1 MRDLNIRWLGKLPY
15 SEAYD
20 LQLGLHRSASPED
33 SKDDYLLLLEHNN
46 VITSGRSSK
55 ENNLLVSKGQLH
67 ELGIEYFETDRGGD
81 ITYHGDGQLIGYP
94 IIRLSDPKKVIPFV
108 RNLENVIIDS
118 LRKFK
123 IDSFTKEDDTGVW
136 TAKGKIASVGIKVSK
151 WTTYHGFSLNIFDSL
166 DGYQLINP
174 CGNQSE
180 QITSIHQFNPDI
192 SFEEVASEISD
203 NFVKIFGYANTNR
216 QFSQFTPRQLK
227 RTKEFNIDQMVKDGV
242 FKINQN
248 KIPVTVR
255 GVLPSE
261 PKRPE
266 WMKVKANLG
275 SDYVSLKNLLS
286 EKKLNTVCEEA
297 SCPNIYE
304 CWSMGTATF
313 MIMGDVCTRAC
324 GFCDVKTG
332 RPGELDLGEPLR
344 VAESVQAM
352 NLTHA
357 VITSVNR
364 DDLEDGGSM
373 FFADTIRAVKDKNSH
388 CDVEVLVPDFKGL
401 RSAIQNIIDASPEVF
416 NHNLETVPRL
426 QREIRTAASYGRSLS
441 LLEYVKKQGF
451 MGKTKNA
458 VIEFQKESDL
468 LADGI
473 VGNKTKE
480 AMRAYTGCRSTN
492 VCNAR
497 DNTGAKLD
505 SVADIQTYLS
515 NNGFNPGIID
525 GEMGSYTKEAIKA
538 FQRKVG
544 LIPDGV
550 AGNRTKSAMRAYT
563 GC

>member
-1 MRDLNIRWLGKLPY
+1 MVTGIRLRDLNIRWLGKLPY

-20 LQLGLHRSASPED
+20 LQLGLHRSVSKEY

-203 NFVKIFGYANTNR
+203 NFAKVFGYTNTDR

-332 RPGELDLGEPLR
+332 RPGELDLGEPHR

-451 MGKTKNA
+451 MGKTKTG
-458 VIEFQKESDL
+458 L
-468 LADGI
+468 I
-473 VGNKTKE
+473 VGMGETKE
-480 AMRAYTGCRSTN
+480 EVISVLKDLSKIEVDIVTIGQYLRPTAKHRPIDRYATIEEFENYKIIGESYGIPHVESGPLVRSSYH
-492 VCNAR
+492 
-497 DNTGAKLD
+497 AKD
-505 SVADIQTYLS
+505 SFA
-515 NNGFNPGIID
+515 
-525 GEMGSYTKEAIKA
+525 
-538 FQRKVG
+538 
-544 LIPDGV
+544 
-550 AGNRTKSAMRAYT
+550 SA
-563 GC
+563 

>member
-20 LQLGLHRSASPED
+20 LQLGLHRSVSQED

-192 SFEEVASEISD
+192 SFDEVASEISD
-203 NFVKIFGYANTNR
+203 NFVKIFGYANTDR

-451 MGKTKNA
+451 MGKTKTG
-458 VIEFQKESDL
+458 L
-468 LADGI
+468 I
-473 VGNKTKE
+473 VGMGETKE
-480 AMRAYTGCRSTN
+480 EVISVLKDLSKIEVDIVTIGQYLRPTAKHRPIDRYATIEEFEDYKIIGESYGIPHVESGPLVRSSYH
-492 VCNAR
+492 
-497 DNTGAKLD
+497 AKD
-505 SVADIQTYLS
+505 SFA
-515 NNGFNPGIID
+515 
-525 GEMGSYTKEAIKA
+525 
-538 FQRKVG
+538 
-544 LIPDGV
+544 
-550 AGNRTKSAMRAYT
+550 SA
-563 GC
+563 

>member
-1 MRDLNIRWLGKLPY
+1 MVTGIRLRDLNIRWLGKLPY

-20 LQLGLHRSASPED
+20 LQLGLHRSVSQED

-203 NFVKIFGYANTNR
+203 TFAKVFKYTKVDK

-332 RPGELDLGEPLR
+332 KPGELDLGEPLR

-451 MGKTKNA
+451 MGKTKTG
-458 VIEFQKESDL
+458 L
-468 LADGI
+468 I
-473 VGNKTKE
+473 VGMGETKE
-480 AMRAYTGCRSTN
+480 EVISVLKDLSKIEVDIVTIGQYLRPTAKHRPIDRYATIEEFEDYKIIGESYGIPHVESGPLVRSSYH
-492 VCNAR
+492 
-497 DNTGAKLD
+497 AKD
-505 SVADIQTYLS
+505 SFA
-515 NNGFNPGIID
+515 
-525 GEMGSYTKEAIKA
+525 
-538 FQRKVG
+538 
-544 LIPDGV
+544 
-550 AGNRTKSAMRAYT
+550 SA
-563 GC
+563 

>member
-1 MRDLNIRWLGKLPY
+1 MVTGIRLRDLNIRWLGKLPY

-20 LQLGLHRSASPED
+20 LQLGLHRSVLQED

-55 ENNLLVSKGQLH
+55 ENNLLVSKAQLH

-94 IIRLSDPKKVIPFV
+94 IIRLSDPKKGIPFV

-203 NFVKIFGYANTNR
+203 NFAKVFGYTNTDR

-451 MGKTKNA
+451 MGKTKTG
-458 VIEFQKESDL
+458 L
-468 LADGI
+468 I
-473 VGNKTKE
+473 VGMGETKE
-480 AMRAYTGCRSTN
+480 EVISVLKDLSKIEVDIVTIGQYLRPTAKHRPIDRYATIEEFEDYKIIGESYGIPHVESGPLVRSSYH
-492 VCNAR
+492 
-497 DNTGAKLD
+497 AKD
-505 SVADIQTYLS
+505 SFA
-515 NNGFNPGIID
+515 
-525 GEMGSYTKEAIKA
+525 
-538 FQRKVG
+538 
-544 LIPDGV
+544 
-550 AGNRTKSAMRAYT
+550 SA
-563 GC
+563 

>member
-20 LQLGLHRSASPED
+20 LQLGLHRSVLQED

-55 ENNLLVSKGQLH
+55 ENNLLVSKAQLH

-123 IDSFTKEDDTGVW
+123 IDSYTKEDDTGVW

-203 NFVKIFGYANTNR
+203 NFVKVFGYANTDR

-451 MGKTKNA
+451 MGKTKTG
-458 VIEFQKESDL
+458 L
-468 LADGI
+468 I
-473 VGNKTKE
+473 VGMGETKE
-480 AMRAYTGCRSTN
+480 EVISVLKDLSKIEVDIVTIGQYLRPTAKHRPIDRYATIEEFEDYKIIGESYGIPHVESGPLVRSSYH
-492 VCNAR
+492 
-497 DNTGAKLD
+497 AKD
-505 SVADIQTYLS
+505 SFA
-515 NNGFNPGIID
+515 
-525 GEMGSYTKEAIKA
+525 
-538 FQRKVG
+538 
-544 LIPDGV
+544 
-550 AGNRTKSAMRAYT
+550 SA
-563 GC
+563 

>member
-1 MRDLNIRWLGKLPY
+1 MVTGIRLRDLNIRWLGKLPY

-20 LQLGLHRSASPED
+20 LQLGLHRSVSQED

-203 NFVKIFGYANTNR
+203 NFVKVFGYANTDR

-248 KIPVTVR
+248 KIPVTVK

-451 MGKTKNA
+451 MGKTKTG
-458 VIEFQKESDL
+458 L
-468 LADGI
+468 I
-473 VGNKTKE
+473 VGMGETKE
-480 AMRAYTGCRSTN
+480 EVISVLKDLSKIEVDIVTIGQYLRPTAKHRPIDRYATIEEFEDYKIIGESYGIPHVESGPLVRSSYH
-492 VCNAR
+492 
-497 DNTGAKLD
+497 AKD
-505 SVADIQTYLS
+505 SFA
-515 NNGFNPGIID
+515 
-525 GEMGSYTKEAIKA
+525 
-538 FQRKVG
+538 
-544 LIPDGV
+544 
-550 AGNRTKSAMRAYT
+550 SA
-563 GC
+563 

>member
-1 MRDLNIRWLGKLPY
+1 MVTGIRLRDLNIRWLGKLPY

-20 LQLGLHRSASPED
+20 LQLGLHRSVLQED

-55 ENNLLVSKGQLH
+55 ENNLLVSKAQLH

-118 LRKFK
+118 LRKFE

-203 NFVKIFGYANTNR
+203 NFAKVFGYTNTDR

-451 MGKTKNA
+451 MGKTKTG
-458 VIEFQKESDL
+458 L
-468 LADGI
+468 I
-473 VGNKTKE
+473 VGMGETKE
-480 AMRAYTGCRSTN
+480 EVISVLKDLSKIEVDIVTIGQYLRPTAKHRPIDRYATIEEFEDYKIIGESYGIPHVESGPLVRSSYH
-492 VCNAR
+492 
-497 DNTGAKLD
+497 AKD
-505 SVADIQTYLS
+505 SFA
-515 NNGFNPGIID
+515 
-525 GEMGSYTKEAIKA
+525 
-538 FQRKVG
+538 
-544 LIPDGV
+544 
-550 AGNRTKSAMRAYT
+550 SA
-563 GC
+563 

>member
-20 LQLGLHRSASPED
+20 LQLGLHRSVSQED

-451 MGKTKNA
+451 MGKTKTG
-458 VIEFQKESDL
+458 L
-468 LADGI
+468 I
-473 VGNKTKE
+473 VGMGETKE
-480 AMRAYTGCRSTN
+480 EVISVLKDLSKIEVDIVTIGQYLRPTAKHRPIDRYATIEEFEDYKIIGESYGIPHVESGPLVRSSYH
-492 VCNAR
+492 
-497 DNTGAKLD
+497 AKD
-505 SVADIQTYLS
+505 SFA
-515 NNGFNPGIID
+515 
-525 GEMGSYTKEAIKA
+525 
-538 FQRKVG
+538 
-544 LIPDGV
+544 
-550 AGNRTKSAMRAYT
+550 SA
-563 GC
+563 

>member
-1 MRDLNIRWLGKLPY
+1 LRDLNIRWLGKLPY

-20 LQLGLHRSASPED
+20 LQLGLHRSVSQED

-203 NFVKIFGYANTNR
+203 NFVKIFGYANTDR

-451 MGKTKNA
+451 MGKTKTG
-458 VIEFQKESDL
+458 L
-468 LADGI
+468 I
-473 VGNKTKE
+473 VGMGETKE
-480 AMRAYTGCRSTN
+480 EVISVLKDLSKIEVDIVTIGQYLRPTAKHRPIDRYATIEEFEDYKIIGESYGIPHVESGPLVRSSYH
-492 VCNAR
+492 
-497 DNTGAKLD
+497 AKD
-505 SVADIQTYLS
+505 SFA
-515 NNGFNPGIID
+515 
-525 GEMGSYTKEAIKA
+525 
-538 FQRKVG
+538 
-544 LIPDGV
+544 
-550 AGNRTKSAMRAYT
+550 SA
-563 GC
+563 